1 MIRRLVSIV
10 VLGAWLLVPVVAL
23 GDRDRDRD
31 RDQSADSPEEE
42 RGAAFQ
48 RVTGRP
54 RETVKGGTLLVIA
67 YAVVWATVFG
77 YVALQWRRQ
86 ARVRDDLSRM
96 EKALEEERKA
106 G

>member
-10 VLGAWLLVPVVAL
+10 VLSGFLLVPAVAL
-23 GDRDRDRD
+23 ADRD
-31 RDQSADSPEEE
+31 RDQDQTADRPEED

-67 YAVVWATVFG
+67 YGVVWATVFG

-86 ARVRDDLSRM
+86 ARVRDDLNRM
-96 EKALEEERKA
+96 ERALEEERKA